1 MKKKQLKSLGIFM
14 GVVLTSFIY
23 THVDAD
29 TLTVPKTAD
38 KVIIDS
44 TEHVKYV
51 DSNGVELVAKDGTTY
66 EVPLTVDKQVI
77 SNIDGQVEGVT
88 EYTTDLANAT
98 APNEGNKL
106 LNYSLGL
113 IGGSKVYA
121 QDFEYGTSKWDSTIS
136 VKINTKVYWS
146 KSGINAKVTKV
157 TGGYHVDDLKIGVK
171 GSSLRVYSNGLTD
184 NQETSFD
191 LGKSSTWSRTISHHY
206 VKSNNL
212 SSGGALYVVNLV
224 DANSSWNVALANQA
238 WVAWAG

>member
-51 DSNGVELVAKDGTTY
+51 DSNSVELVAKDGTTY

-77 SNIDGQVEGVT
+77 SNIDGQIEGVT

-98 APNEGNKL
+98 APNEGI
-106 LNYSLGL
+106 NY
-113 IGGSKVYA
+113 
-121 QDFEYGTSKWDSTIS
+121 
-136 VKINTKVYWS
+136 
-146 KSGINAKVTKV
+146 
-157 TGGYHVDDLKIGVK
+157 
-171 GSSLRVYSNGLTD
+171 
-184 NQETSFD
+184 
-191 LGKSSTWSRTISHHY
+191 
-206 VKSNNL
+206 
-212 SSGGALYVVNLV
+212 
-224 DANSSWNVALANQA
+224 
-238 WVAWAG
+238 